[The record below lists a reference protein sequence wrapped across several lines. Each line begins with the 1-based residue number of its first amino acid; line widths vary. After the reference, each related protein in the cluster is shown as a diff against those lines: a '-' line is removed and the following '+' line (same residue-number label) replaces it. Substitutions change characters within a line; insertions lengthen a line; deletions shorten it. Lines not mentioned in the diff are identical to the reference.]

1 MKSRSL
7 LVCVLFAAPVLAPG
21 ASKEILELQRDVAA
35 LQQQIKDLQRSQ
47 DEKLTTLIEA
57 VRGANDAATR
67 ANMSVAAISSNLD
80 KNLREQTDKVAT
92 PVIGL
97 ATRLTE
103 MGGDLRTLQQ
113 AVGDLNAT
121 LGRMQAQMTD
131 ITNAIKVMQAPAPPP
146 PGNTGGGAP
155 AGASDAPPMPAEK
168 LYNAARGDYQ
178 GGKYDLAIQ
187 EFADYL
193 KYYGNTDLAPN
204 AQFYIAM
211 IHYGQKD
218 YETAIKEFDTV
229 LEKYRDNNKTAEAQ
243 LYKGRALVKL
253 PGHKTDG
260 AAEFMEVI
268 RRFPKTDEAVQAC
281 TERKAL
287 GLGCGAPA
295 APAGRVPAKRKKQ

>member
-35 LQQQIKDLQRSQ
+35 LQQQIKDLQKSQ

-57 VRGANDAATR
+57 VRGASDAATR
-67 ANMSVAAISSNLD
+67 ANVSVAAITSNLD

-92 PVIGL
+92 PVVGL
-97 ATRLTE
+97 STRLTE
-103 MGGDLRTLQQ
+103 MSGDLRTLQQ
-113 AVGDLNAT
+113 AVSDLNAT

-131 ITNAIKVMQAPAPPP
+131 ITNAIKVIQAPPPPP
-146 PGNTGGGAP
+146 PGNTGS
-155 AGASDAPPMPAEK
+155 ASGSGSDVPPMPAEK

-178 GGKYDLAIQ
+178 GGKYDLAVQ
-187 EFADYL
+187 EFGDYL
-193 KYYGNTDLAPN
+193 RYYGNTDLAPN

-211 IHYGQKD
+211 IHYGQKNYD
-218 YETAIKEFDTV
+218 DAIKEFDMV
-229 LEKYRDNNKTAEAQ
+229 LEKYPDNNKTAEAL
-243 LYKGRALVKL
+243 LYKGRALVKT

-268 RRFPKTDEAVQAC
+268 KRFPKTDEAVQAC
-281 TERKAL
+281 TERKSL

-295 APAGRVPAKRKKQ
+295 APAARMPAKRKK